1 MLTCRQLQNWR
12 EQDAGEL
19 DPNASPAAAAAVG
32 GIAGRAL
39 PVQERQA
46 QAKQDIA
53 AAKAREA
60 AFAGQ
65 GSRQFTD
72 VDIAKPET
80 PDVKPKSGRPP
91 SSATATLA
99 LDDVQTPSASQQTGK
114 RQASPV
120 RPPSKGSP
128 TDTFVLREDDSE
140 GPADRSATDTFELG
154 QSRSQ
159 PEGDTPTGTFILDSD
174 SSQGSSGSSQG
185 RSGSTQGSSGSSQ
198 GSSGSSQGPSDRSE
212 QSRQPS
218 VYEADTSD
226 PPYAQGGPDLK
237 PGSADKQEARAD
249 PQAELPKQQKQQQN
263 LDPGPSAADASE
275 ASDVSGRGKTESV
288 YEPDTSK
295 PLYTEGRSDL
305 KPRATDEQ
313 SARAAAQAELK
324 ATSKQT
330 ITPAVSAAEAV
341 QKTDAEKLAANQPRQ
356 SDTGKPDA
364 VRRSKADKPE
374 ITSYPLD
381 IPRTAADEPSAFS
394 GAGSSKTSAGG
405 RAPPG
410 EHEAREKAMAE
421 LKAKSQQQQPVAG
434 ESSGLADAV
443 SKPTASDKQ
452 QGTSSP
458 QRSQQQ
464 PMPMTERQQTSD
476 LASGLSGAS
485 MSAQPRLATSDQ
497 PVTSAS
503 SSSSQTSPLQ
513 AQQAASSKP
522 STSFSA
528 SSLAPAGQEAPNPLQ
543 GLLSAFQGVLG
554 RQTAA
559 TPSGS
564 SSLVSEQVRPPT
576 LTPAQQAQ
584 LSPGDG
590 SAAQRM
596 AASNQA
602 LAAGQGQPRVRREV
616 PVKRYAD
623 VDVPG
628 DVTEFVRARGLRAP
642 LVLLAGLAASAA
654 QTLEPLWP
662 VSCLLLTASL
672 CSTTRHSTL
681 V

>member
-1 MLTCRQLQNWR
+1 MLICRQLQNWR
-12 EQDAGEL
+12 EQDAGGL

-72 VDIAKPET
+72 VDIAKPDT

-99 LDDVQTPSASQQTGK
+99 LDDVQTPSAGQQTGK
-114 RQASPV
+114 RQALPA

-154 QSRSQ
+154 QSSSQ
-159 PEGDTPTGTFILDSD
+159 LEGDTPTGTFILDSD

-185 RSGSTQGSSGSSQ
+185 
-198 GSSGSSQGPSDRSE
+198 PSDRSE
-212 QSRQPS
+212 QPRQPP
-218 VYEADTSD
+218 VYEADTSKHL
-226 PPYAQGGPDLK
+226 YAQGGADPK
-237 PGSADKQEARAD
+237 PGVADEQGTRVKA
-249 PQAELPKQQKQQQN
+249 QAELSKQQKQQQN
-263 LDPGPSAADASE
+263 LSPGPSAADASE

-288 YEPDTSK
+288 YEPGTSK

-313 SARAAAQAELK
+313 SARAAGQAELK

-341 QKTDAEKLAANQPRQ
+341 QKSNAEKSAANQPRQ
-356 SDTGKPDA
+356 PDAGKPDA

-394 GAGSSKTSAGG
+394 GAASSKTSAGG

-421 LKAKSQQQQPVAG
+421 LKAKSQQQQQQPVAG

-452 QGTSSP
+452 QGTSSS

-464 PMPMTERQQTSD
+464 PTPMSERQQTSD

-528 SSLAPAGQEAPNPLQ
+528 SSLAPAEQEAPNPLQ

-623 VDVPG
+623 VDLPG

-642 LVLLAGLAASAA
+642 LMLLAGLAASAA

-662 VSCLLLTASL
+662 VSCLLPTAL
-672 CSTTRHSTL
+672 PCSTTGHSTL
-681 V
+681 A